1 MRGRYRHRVNAPP
14 AALLDA
20 RYRVGSLL
28 ARGGMS
34 TVYRG
39 TDTRLDRPVA
49 IKVMDPRLAA
59 DPAFRGRLEREA
71 RSAARID
78 HPNVVDVYDQ
88 GQAATGAG
96 TGLSGDG
103 PLLFLVMELVEGGT
117 LRDVLRARG
126 PLGVPAAF
134 AVMEQVLSGLAEAHR
149 IGLVHRDVK
158 PENVLISRAGEVKVA
173 DFGLVTA
180 SAQAGPSTAGMIMGT
195 VAYLSPEQVATGN
208 ADARSDVYAAG
219 VMLYELLTGAPPYT
233 GDTAISVA
241 YRHVNSDVPPPSQI
255 AGEVPPELD
264 ELVLRATRRDPAVR
278 PADAGAMLAELH
290 RVAVRLE
297 VPRVPPPVPPPRPL
311 EEQDTVPAAPHRLAG
326 GTATGTAGSTAVSAA
341 LPVPGLRGTRA
352 LPRPDDGGPLP
363 HVRARRRGR
372 RAFALWTA
380 VVLVLALLVGVTAW
394 WLGSGRWTE
403 MPNLVGLDAA
413 AAQQLLAD
421 SDLVAAVIEAYDD
434 EVADGL
440 VSATDPAAQ
449 AQLLRGSTVQ
459 ITVSTGRPTVPEIPP
474 GTSLA
479 AAEQAL
485 RDAGLT
491 SVHESDDTDDSD
503 SVPAGSVLRTDP
515 EAGTELRVGE
525 PVTIVVSSGE
535 SDIVEVPNVVGKD
548 FDDAADIL
556 DELDLDAEGRSA
568 IPFLGRD
575 DGEVVEQRPRAGT
588 TVERGSTVTLTTV

>member
-219 VMLYELLTGAPPYT
+219 IMLYELLTGAPPYT

-352 LPRPDDGGPLP
+352 LPRPDDGVPLP

-588 TVERGSTVTLTTV
+588 TVERGSTVTLITV